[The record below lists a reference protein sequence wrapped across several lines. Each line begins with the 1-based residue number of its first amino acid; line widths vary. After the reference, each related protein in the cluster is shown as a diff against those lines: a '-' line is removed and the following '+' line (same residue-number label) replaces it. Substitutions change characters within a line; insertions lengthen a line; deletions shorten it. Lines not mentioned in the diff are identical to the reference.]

1 MAVEAPAPARGET
14 VAAAEAALV
23 EEEGTQVEAGRGE
36 VEVEVE
42 VRGMELRPE
51 EGELEVRRGRVEE
64 GGRQASRKPR
74 REAAEGKGVEDP
86 RPSLAEDPALEQDP
100 GGEGEG
106 EARAGV
112 RTACWRP
119 ALTPV
124 PGPPY
129 RCSGPVWRAAP
140 SGALN

>member
-1 MAVEAPAPARGET
+1 MFQVALEAPAPARGET
-14 VAAAEAALV
+14 VVAAEAALV
-23 EEEGTQVEAGRGE
+23 EEVTQVEAGRGE
-36 VEVEVE
+36 VEVEV
-42 VRGMELRPE
+42 RGMELRPG
-51 EGELEVRRGRVEE
+51 EGGLEVRGGRVEE

-86 RPSLAEDPALEQDP
+86 RPRQAEDPALEQDP
-100 GGEGEG
+100 GGEG

-124 PGPPY
+124 PGCPS
-129 RCSGPVWRAAP
+129 RSLGPVWRAAP

>member
-1 MAVEAPAPARGET
+1 MAAVGAP
-14 VAAAEAALV
+14 LV
-23 EEEGTQVEAGRGE
+23 EVEGTQVEAGRGE

-42 VRGMELRPE
+42 VRGMEPRPG

-74 REAAEGKGVEDP
+74 RGAAEGKGVEDP
-86 RPSLAEDPALEQDP
+86 RPRRAEDPALVQDP
-100 GGEGEG
+100 GGEEAG

-112 RTACWRP
+112 QTACWRP
-119 ALTPV
+119 ASTRV
-124 PGPPY
+124 PG
-129 RCSGPVWRAAP
+129 RLSRSSGPVWRAAP

>member
-1 MAVEAPAPARGET
+1 MEVEAPAPARGET
-14 VAAAEAALV
+14 VAATEAALV
-23 EEEGTQVEAGRGE
+23 EEEVTQVEAGRGE

-42 VRGMELRPE
+42 VRGMELRLA

-74 REAAEGKGVEDP
+74 REAAEGKGAEGP
-86 RPSLAEDPALEQDP
+86 RPSLAEDPAQEQAP
-100 GGEGEG
+100 GGEEAG

-119 ALTPV
+119 ASTRV
-124 PGPPY
+124 PGRPS
-129 RCSGPVWRAAP
+129 RSSGPVWRAAP

>member
-1 MAVEAPAPARGET
+1 M
-14 VAAAEAALV
+14 AAAEAALV

-51 EGELEVRRGRVEE
+51 EAVEVRRGRVEE

-74 REAAEGKGVEDP
+74 REEAEGKGVEDP
-86 RPSLAEDPALEQDP
+86 RPRRAEDPALEQDP
-100 GGEGEG
+100 GGEG

-119 ALTPV
+119 ALTRV
-124 PGPPY
+124 PGRPY
-129 RCSGPVWRAAP
+129 RCSGHVWRAAP
-140 SGALN
+140 SGALNNHL

>member
-1 MAVEAPAPARGET
+1 M
-14 VAAAEAALV
+14 AAAGAALV

-36 VEVEVE
+36 VEVEV
-42 VRGMELRPE
+42 RGMELRPE
-51 EGELEVRRGRVEE
+51 EEVVEVRRGRVEE

-74 REAAEGKGVEDP
+74 REAAEGKGVVGP
-86 RPSLAEDPALEQDP
+86 RPRRAEDPAQEQAP

-119 ALTPV
+119 ALTRV
-124 PGPPY
+124 PGPPS
-129 RCSGPVWRAAP
+129 RSSGPVWRAAP

>member
-1 MAVEAPAPARGET
+1 M
-14 VAAAEAALV
+14 AAAEAALV
-23 EEEGTQVEAGRGE
+23 EEDTQVEAERGE

-51 EGELEVRRGRVEE
+51 EGVVEVRRGRVEE
-64 GGRQASRKPR
+64 GGKQASRKPR
-74 REAAEGKGVEDP
+74 RGAAEGKGP
-86 RPSLAEDPALEQDP
+86 RARQAEDPVLGQDP
-100 GGEGEG
+100 GGEEAG

-119 ALTPV
+119 ALTRV
-124 PGPPY
+124 PGPPS
-129 RCSGPVWRAAP
+129 RCSGHVWRAAP

>member
-1 MAVEAPAPARGET
+1 M
-14 VAAAEAALV
+14 AAAGAALV

-42 VRGMELRPE
+42 VRGMEPRQG
-51 EGELEVRRGRVEE
+51 EGEVEVRRGRVEE

-74 REAAEGKGVEDP
+74 REAAEGKGAEDP
-86 RPSLAEDPALEQDP
+86 RPSLAEDQVLEQDP
-100 GGEGEG
+100 DEEGEG

-119 ALTPV
+119 ASTRV
-124 PGPPY
+124 PGPPS
-129 RCSGPVWRAAP
+129 RSSGPVWRAAP

>member
-1 MAVEAPAPARGET
+1 M
-14 VAAAEAALV
+14 AAAQAALV
-23 EEEGTQVEAGRGE
+23 EEVTQVEAGRGE

-42 VRGMELRPE
+42 VREMELRPE
-51 EGELEVRRGRVEE
+51 EEVVEVRRGRVEE

-86 RPSLAEDPALEQDP
+86 RPRQAEDPALEQDP
-100 GGEGEG
+100 GGE

-119 ALTPV
+119 ALTRV
-124 PGPPY
+124 PGRPS
-129 RCSGPVWRAAP
+129 RSLGPV
-140 SGALN
+140 

>member
-1 MAVEAPAPARGET
+1 M
-14 VAAAEAALV
+14 AAAEAALV
-23 EEEGTQVEAGRGE
+23 EEVTQVEAGRGE

-51 EGELEVRRGRVEE
+51 EEVVEVRRGRVEE

-74 REAAEGKGVEDP
+74 RGAAEGKGVVDP

-100 GGEGEG
+100 DGEEG

-119 ALTPV
+119 ALTRV
-124 PGPPY
+124 PGPPS
-129 RCSGPVWRAAP
+129 RSSGPVWRAAP

>member
-1 MAVEAPAPARGET
+1 M
-14 VAAAEAALV
+14 AAAEAALV
-23 EEEGTQVEAGRGE
+23 EEEVTQVEAGRGE
-36 VEVEVE
+36 VEVVVE

-74 REAAEGKGVEDP
+74 REAAEGKGVEGP

-100 GGEGEG
+100 DEEEGEG

-124 PGPPY
+124 PGRPS
-129 RCSGPVWRAAP
+129 RSSGPVWRAAP

>member
-1 MAVEAPAPARGET
+1 M
-14 VAAAEAALV
+14 AAAGAALV
-23 EEEGTQVEAGRGE
+23 EEVIQVEAGRGE
-36 VEVEVE
+36 VEVGE
-42 VRGMELRPE
+42 RGMEPRRGE
-51 EGELEVRRGRVEE
+51 EVVEVRRGRVEE

-74 REAAEGKGVEDP
+74 RRAAEGKGVEDP
-86 RPSLAEDPALEQDP
+86 RPSLAEDPALEQHP

-124 PGPPY
+124 PGRPC

>member
-1 MAVEAPAPARGET
+1 M
-14 VAAAEAALV
+14 AAAGAALV
-23 EEEGTQVEAGRGE
+23 EEVTQVEAHRGE

-86 RPSLAEDPALEQDP
+86 RPSLAEDPALEQAP
-100 GGEGEG
+100 GGEGE
-106 EARAGV
+106 ASAGV

-124 PGPPY
+124 PGRPC
-129 RCSGPVWRAAP
+129 RCLGPVWRAATSLMP
-140 SGALN
+140 

>member
-1 MAVEAPAPARGET
+1 MV
-14 VAAAEAALV
+14 AAEAALV
-23 EEEGTQVEAGRGE
+23 EEVTQVEAGRGE
-36 VEVEVE
+36 VEVVVE
-42 VRGMELRPE
+42 VRGMELRPG
-51 EGELEVRRGRVEE
+51 EGMVEVRRGRVEE

-74 REAAEGKGVEDP
+74 REAAEGKGVVDP

-100 GGEGEG
+100 DGEGEG

-119 ALTPV
+119 ALTRV